1 MLSRF
6 QSKPRLHLKHVSLFG
21 AIVLAA
27 CLLWIC
33 NFGRKV
39 ADFNSNPSSPSFS
52 GALNLSVT
60 QALAQL
66 FRRFGN
72 VHVLFFMFVRNRV
85 FSKIQVEV
93 EGNIHQYS
101 RAWSIITQVI
111 IEIPRRWKFSCCKAE
126 ISDGDPE
133 SCSHGQQT
141 ISVVIAPFFPP
152 DWDVKLG
159 QTFIHQCKFGLLLR
173 PFCYTNKVL
182 RKFNSCFDITHAYR
196 HKRNFYGNLNGFFAT
211 FSTIFTSYLWRVSF
225 RTLWRVWY
233 FSE

>member
-1 MLSRF
+1 MSTLPSATLLIDSCWYIF
-6 QSKPRLHLKHVSLFG
+6 NKQNVFIILLHIFTFPRTN
-21 AIVLAA
+21 AQ
-27 CLLWIC
+27 
-33 NFGRKV
+33 RK
-39 ADFNSNPSSPSFS
+39 F
-52 GALNLSVT
+52 
-60 QALAQL
+60 L

-72 VHVLFFMFVRNRV
+72 VHALFFMFVRNWV

-152 DWDVKLG
+152 DWDVKLR
-159 QTFIHQCKFGLLLR
+159 QTFIHQCKFGLFLR
-173 PFCYTNKVL
+173 PFC
-182 RKFNSCFDITHAYR
+182 
-196 HKRNFYGNLNGFFAT
+196 
-211 FSTIFTSYLWRVSF
+211 
-225 RTLWRVWY
+225 
-233 FSE
+233 